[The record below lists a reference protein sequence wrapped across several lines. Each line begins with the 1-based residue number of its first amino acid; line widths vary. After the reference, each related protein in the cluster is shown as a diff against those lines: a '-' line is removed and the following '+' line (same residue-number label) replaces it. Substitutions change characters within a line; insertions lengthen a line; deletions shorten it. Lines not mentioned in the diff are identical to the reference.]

1 MFHLSIEDCQPWI
14 VELILII
21 PPSQKSGHHPKLL
34 PPWHRLFP
42 CLALLIRPMQS
53 RHRGRDHPISWY
65 THFLDIFPPCVLKLV
80 GLINPHWHVTQA
92 TQKISKIHKSTTSAI
107 PSTPFMWIVVF
118 HQTWKPEILAF
129 PGIMSFINHQKVK
142 SRREFAHPRGASDGE
157 RPSCLPQ
164 ALTSNSA
171 SHPNTVHRGDSRAG
185 PHHSLK
191 EYGWNG
197 HCGSSESWSL
207 VENKD
212 RGARGIEWN
221 SLDFFG
227 VCFSFRF

>member
-1 MFHLSIEDCQPWI
+1 MAFL
-14 VELILII
+14 
-21 PPSQKSGHHPKLL
+21 
-34 PPWHRLFP
+34 
-42 CLALLIRPMQS
+42 
-53 RHRGRDHPISWY
+53 GR
-65 THFLDIFPPCVLKLV
+65 
-80 GLINPHWHVTQA
+80 
-92 TQKISKIHKSTTSAI
+92 
-107 PSTPFMWIVVF
+107 
-118 HQTWKPEILAF
+118 
-129 PGIMSFINHQKVK
+129 MSFINHQKVR

-197 HCGSSESWSL
+197 HL
-207 VENKD
+207 PVDHHVENKD

-221 SLDFFG
+221 SLDFCWSLFLI
-227 VCFSFRF
+227 